1 MAYALRKGS
10 KNTRWV
16 NVKVPE
22 YGDNDQLLGT
32 LEFKAELEKT
42 PVDQWSNEIEDAK
55 ITGVLRSKIKN
66 IADVKNEDGT
76 SAAFSEALVEAVLA
90 DQAIVNVLWGLL
102 IVVQAGEKESN
113 FYKQLKL
120 KN

>member
-1 MAYALRKGS
+1 MSFALRKGS
-10 KNTRWV
+10 KSSRVVT
-16 NVKVPE
+16 VKVPE

-55 ITGVLRSKIKN
+55 IVSVLRSKIKN
-66 IADVKNEDGT
+66 IEGVKHEDGT
-76 SAAFSEALVEAVLA
+76 PAPFSDALVDAVLD
-90 DQAIVNVLWGLL
+90 DQAIVNIMWQLL
-102 IVVQAGEKESN
+102 LVVQTGEKESAL
-113 FYKQLKL
+113 YKQLKL